1 MIISEKQID
10 CLDCRSTKIFIE
22 QDGKEIA
29 RAYLY
34 LIKND
39 LRTEP
44 YGLMEDVFVDE
55 SMRGQGLG
63 TELVKKIISLAK
75 LHGCYKIIA
84 TSRYGREEV
93 HKLYEKLGFKNF
105 GIEYKM
111 YLEGDSD

>member
-10 CLDCRSTKIFIE
+10 CSDCRSTKIFIE
-22 QDGKEIA
+22 KEGKEIA

-39 LRTEP
+39 LRSEP

-63 TELVKKIISLAK
+63 TKLVEKIIALAK
-75 LHGCYKIIA
+75 EYGCYKIIA
-84 TSRYGREEV
+84 TSRYERVEV

-105 GIEYKM
+105 GIEFKI
-111 YLEGDSD
+111 YLEGVSE